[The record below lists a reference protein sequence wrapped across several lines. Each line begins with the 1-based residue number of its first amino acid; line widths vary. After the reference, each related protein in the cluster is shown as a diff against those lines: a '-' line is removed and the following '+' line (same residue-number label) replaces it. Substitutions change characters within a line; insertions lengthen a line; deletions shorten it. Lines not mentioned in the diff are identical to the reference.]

1 MFSVQTQFGGVTE
14 TPLTAHMCIVAEL
27 SPKPIL
33 SLLPPSGEA
42 NADDNTDKSSSGTSV
57 QPVNQPKA
65 PTDPK
70 SKKKRITPSSKPK
83 TSKLVRKLSSTKQ
96 VTESQPAEEPV
107 ATADTTHSL
116 DASESAE
123 KQGNQPKIVV
133 AKNGE
138 VKGYPQP
145 TIKSESVLNT
155 PNLVYTMCLHLG
167 NDTSAN
173 GDPLLHYKF
182 TLSTSKFMYA
192 HDYNVEEEV
201 KEEDESPYDIESEI
215 RVVKSPYDIESEIRV
230 VKRFQPPQMED
241 EDHITFLGPVDD
253 AMETALTMFEV
264 KTVYGFAVK
273 EEVKL
278 DKADFDL
285 VSIPDDTIESV
296 DGFDATDS
304 DIDDNIHSKPKDNL
318 SKSEEAGLDTSTDK
332 TTDTEPLCHLR
343 KETSSLSTK
352 VHQLESSI
360 TQQVADKLEESIPS
374 LVEETLKATL
384 PGLLSGSLKTVMPQM
399 IAESMQVRKGMEEV
413 SSKVNYYAERLDKND
428 LHTKEQ
434 VDLIKDMVHLLDSAQ
449 AFRKANAKGENF
461 EQAPPIIE
469 QVSPDST
476 ALVVYASKEKDSEEK
491 VSDEEPPSKRIMFLI
506 PNPITSSL
514 NLLSL
519 ILPQNISLE
528 QFTDNLFQTTSFEYS
543 LTPHRNENKGKGIA
557 TKEEPVKHLMPLIEQ
572 GGLDPKMLNLQ
583 QFSISGKNMTL
594 KDAQAQL
601 TEMKRLDDLK
611 AKKEKTKHKLKAL
624 SNEELEAQAAQ
635 LAAYEAKR
643 KRMLEEYN

>member
-1 MFSVQTQFGGVTE
+1 
-14 TPLTAHMCIVAEL
+14 MCIVAEL

-33 SLLPPSGEA
+33 SLLPPSGEV
-42 NADDNTDKSSSGTSV
+42 NADDRTDKSSSGTSV
-57 QPVNQPKA
+57 QPLNQPKA
-65 PTDPK
+65 PTDLK

-96 VTESQPAEEPV
+96 VAESQPVEEPV
-107 ATADTTHSL
+107 ATVDTTQSL

-123 KQGNQPKIVV
+123 KQGNHPKTVI
-133 AKNGE
+133 AEN
-138 VKGYPQP
+138 
-145 TIKSESVLNT
+145 
-155 PNLVYTMCLHLG
+155 G
-167 NDTSAN
+167 NDTSGSNHLWINPKTLDVDRINLSSN
-173 GDPLLHYKF
+173 GDPLLHYEF
-182 TLSTSKFMYA
+182 TLSTSKFMYV
-192 HDYNVEEEV
+192 HDYNVEEDV
-201 KEEDESPYDIESEI
+201 KEEDE
-215 RVVKSPYDIESEIRV
+215 SPYDIESEIRV

-264 KTVYGFAVK
+264 KTVYGF
-273 EEVKL
+273 L
-278 DKADFDL
+278 
-285 VSIPDDTIESV
+285 I

-304 DIDDNIHSKPKDNL
+304 DTDDNIHSKPKDNL

-332 TTDTEPLCHLR
+332 TTDTEPLCHLC

-352 VHQLESSI
+352 VHQIESSI
-360 TQQVADKLEESIPS
+360 TQQVADKLEESIPY

-384 PGLLSGSLKTVMPQM
+384 PGLLSDSLKTVMPQM
-399 IAESMQVRKGMEEV
+399 IAEFVKHVTTKQFHTFNKLECARFVVLQKEL
-413 SSKVNYYAERLDKND
+413 SKVLKAKMGLLSRCRLGKHKP
-428 LHTKEQ
+428 LARIM
-434 VDLIKDMVHLLDSAQ
+434 L
-449 AFRKANAKGENF
+449 KGRSGKSS
-461 EQAPPIIE
+461 EQAPPIIK
-469 QVSPDST
+469 QVPPDST
-476 ALVVYASKEKDSEEK
+476 ALVVYALKEKDSEEK
-491 VSDEEPPSKRIMFLI
+491 VSDEEPPSKRIKFLI

-543 LTPHRNENKGKGIA
+543 LTPHRNENKGKGIDIE
-557 TKEEPVKHLMPLIEQ
+557 EEPVKHLMPLIEQ

-583 QFSISGKNMTL
+583 QFSIS
-594 KDAQAQL
+594 
-601 TEMKRLDDLK
+601 DDLK
-611 AKKEKTKHKLKAL
+611 AEQEKTKRKLKAL